1 MRLFT
6 STLQFPAT
14 TATDLLNI
22 RFPLLFQATKC
33 ICHCLVYEMD
43 RKSLWEKSLD
53 LLRSP
58 VQKRVKISVR
68 QDILS
73 LLLAGESALSHHSML
88 SRPAQPM
95 L

>member
-1 MRLFT
+1 
-6 STLQFPAT
+6 
-14 TATDLLNI
+14 
-22 RFPLLFQATKC
+22 
-33 ICHCLVYEMD
+33 MD